1 MYRYVVYRPSSCLK
15 QDICAVHGFA
25 QAVYNVDEDDR
36 LDTDFR
42 LNVKGMTAFP
52 GLINIRGTITAEAAG
67 TASKKILC
75 VVSSLKHIPPC
86 SKL

>member
-1 MYRYVVYRPSSCLK
+1 MYRYVVYSSCLK

-25 QAVYNVDEDDR
+25 QAEYDVDEDAR

-52 GLINIRGTITAEAAG
+52 VGLNIRGTIRAEAAG
-67 TASKKILC
+67 TASKNKN
-75 VVSSLKHIPPC
+75 
-86 SKL
+86 

>member
-25 QAVYNVDEDDR
+25 QAVYDVDEDDR
-36 LDTDFR
+36 LDTEFR

-52 GLINIRGTITAEAAG
+52 GLNIRGTITAEAAG
-67 TASKKILC
+67 TASKTMYSLCGILTETHP
-75 VVSSLKHIPPC
+75 SL
-86 SKL
+86 